1 MEQSQTAGPRVFN
14 IGELASRT
22 GRSIHAIRWYEAQGL
37 IPGVLRDRGGRRV
50 YSELHLNWLDLI
62 DRLRRTGMSIA
73 QIRVYTALVK
83 RGTSTLR
90 QRQKMLSLHR
100 ERVQATIAEWKQ
112 ALELIDR
119 KIDFYGQWLTTGR
132 RPRIPAI
139 KPPRSRRKK
148 RRTTS

>member
-1 MEQSQTAGPRVFN
+1 MEQSQTAGARGFN

-73 QIRVYTALVK
+73 QVRVYTALVK

-132 RPRIPAI
+132 KPRIPPI